1 MTDNLRRLPAVST
14 VLSEPALV
22 ALLEELPRD
31 VVVRAVQDAVAEL
44 REQLL
49 APADAASTG
58 SSPGGA
64 GPSGAL
70 PDTADLLRQVVVR
83 TGELALE
90 RGGPSLRR
98 VVNGT
103 GIVLHT
109 NLGRALLAPEAVAA
123 VAEAASR
130 PTNLEFDLATGERG
144 SRHDH
149 LTSKLVQLTG
159 APDAFAVNNNAG
171 AVLLMLNT
179 IAAGREVIVSRGEL
193 VEIGGSF
200 RIPEIM
206 VQSGCRLVEVGTTNR
221 THLRDYEAAI
231 GPEAGLLLKVH
242 PSNYRIQGF
251 TAEVGLEDLVELGR
265 RHALPVMYDL
275 GSGAA
280 FDFAG
285 AGLPGEPTLRQL
297 TAVGP
302 DVVTASGDKLLG
314 GPQAGII
321 LGSAALLSRARRNP
335 LARVLR
341 LDKLTIAAL
350 QATLDL
356 YLRYGPDPLALARAI
371 PVLGAICRPLDCLE
385 SEARHLAADLVAVLG
400 DAARVEVVRGASA
413 IGGGSFPARELPTW
427 LVALTPAAMGANAL
441 AARLR
446 ACPVP
451 VIGRIESDRLC
462 LDPRTLSSSDATV
475 IRDALRLVLVS
486 PGEVS

>member
-1 MTDNLRRLPAVST
+1 MTDNLRRLPAVSA
-14 VLSEPALV
+14 VLSEPAIV

-31 VVVRAVQDAVAEL
+31 VVVHAVQDAVAEL
-44 REQLL
+44 RAQLL
-49 APADAASTG
+49 ASGDAAPDG
-58 SSPGGA
+58 PAGGGA
-64 GPSGAL
+64 GPSQSP
-70 PDTADLLRQVVVR
+70 PDAAELVRHVVLR
-83 TGELALE
+83 TSELAVE

-98 VVNGT
+98 VVNAT

-130 PTNLEFDLATGERG
+130 PTNLEFDLASGERG

-159 APDAFAVNNNAG
+159 AADAFAVNNNAG

-265 RHALPVMYDL
+265 RHGLPVMYDL

-297 TAVGP
+297 APVGL

-314 GPQAGII
+314 GPQAGLI
-321 LGSAALLSRARRNP
+321 LGSAALLGRARRNP

-356 YLRYGPDPLALARAI
+356 YLRHAADPLALARAI

-385 SEARHLAADLVAVLG
+385 SEARHLAVDLATALG
-400 DAARVEVVRGASA
+400 DTARVEVVRGASA
-413 IGGGSFPARELPTW
+413 IGGGSFPARDLPTW
-427 LVALTPAAMGANAL
+427 LVAVTPATMGAGAL
-441 AARLR
+441 ARRLR

-451 VIGRIESDRLC
+451 VIGRVESDRLS
-462 LDPRTLSSSDATV
+462 LDPRTLSPGDATV
-475 IRDALRLVLVS
+475 IREALRLVLVP